1 MANETTSSTLSE
13 LFTNITQE
21 AIFTFQETSVMRPLV
36 TTYPISGS
44 GKTIEVPVYP
54 TISASA
60 VNEASDLS
68 NTAVNPTSA
77 TITASEVG
85 VMTTLTDL
93 ARDSASR
100 NVGADI
106 GKLFGEAIAK
116 KVDTDL
122 TALLDDF
129 ASANDQGG
137 AGTELTAD
145 LLFKAQAILRTANV
159 PAPYYAVF
167 HPKATFNLKKTLT
180 QPAYTTSSSGY
191 AISEIGNEALRNG
204 YIGRIAGIDIFE
216 NANISI
222 DAYDDSF
229 GGVFHPQS
237 IGLALKEDFKV
248 ETQRDASLRA
258 TEIVASITV
267 GSGVLKDTYG
277 VTVKVDTAL

>member
-1 MANETTSSTLSE
+1 MASETTSSTLSE

-36 TTYPISGS
+36 TLYPIIGS
-44 GKTIEVPVYP
+44 GKTVEVPVYP

-60 VNEASDLS
+60 VNEATDLS

-77 TITASEVG
+77 TITASEIG

-93 ARDSASR
+93 GANSASR

-122 TALLDDF
+122 VNLLDDF
-129 ASANDQGG
+129 ASASDQGG

-159 PAPYYAVF
+159 PAPYYGVF
-167 HPKATFNLKKTLT
+167 HPKALFNLKKTLT
-180 QPAYTTSSSGY
+180 QAGY
-191 AISEIGNEALRNG
+191 AGTATAISDIGNEALRNG
-204 YIGRIAGIDIFE
+204 YIGRIAGIDVFE
-216 NANISI
+216 NANITI

-229 GGVFHPQS
+229 GGVFHPAS
-237 IGLALKEDFKV
+237 LGLAMKEEFKV
-248 ETQRDASLRA
+248 ESQRDASLRA
-258 TEIVASITV
+258 TELVASIVYGT
-267 GSGVLKDTYG
+267 GVIKDTYG
-277 VTVKVDTAL
+277 VSVKTDTAL

>member
-13 LFTNITQE
+13 LYTNITQE

-36 TTYPISGS
+36 TLYPLMGS
-44 GKTIEVPVYP
+44 GKVAEVPVYP
-54 TISASA
+54 AISAAA
-60 VNEASDLS
+60 VNEATDLS

-93 ARDSASR
+93 GANSASR

-122 TALLDDF
+122 VGLFSSFTTNTAG
-129 ASANDQGG
+129 A

-145 LLFKAQAILRTANV
+145 LLFKAQAQLRTLSV
-159 PAPYYAVF
+159 PAPYYGVF
-167 HPKATFNLKKTLT
+167 HPKALFNLKKTLT
-180 QPAYTTSSSGY
+180 QAGYSGTAT

-204 YIGRIAGIDIFE
+204 YIGRIAGIDVFE
-216 NANISI
+216 NANLSI
-222 DAYDDSF
+222 DGSDDSV
-229 GGVFHPQS
+229 GGVFHPAS
-237 IGLALKEDFKV
+237 IGLAMKEDFKV

-258 TEIVASITV
+258 TEIVASIV
-267 GSGVLKDTYG
+267 YGKAVVKESFGVA
-277 VTVKVDTAL
+277 VTTDAAF

>member
-1 MANETTSSTLSE
+1 MASETTSSTLSE

-36 TTYPISGS
+36 TLYPIVGS
-44 GKTIEVPVYP
+44 GKTVEVPVYP
-54 TISASA
+54 TIAAAA
-60 VNEASDLS
+60 VNEATDLS

-93 ARDSASR
+93 GANSASR

-122 TALLDDF
+122 VNLLDDF
-129 ASANDQGG
+129 ASASDQGG

-145 LLFKAQAILRTANV
+145 LLFKAQAILRSANV
-159 PAPYYAVF
+159 PAPYYGVF
-167 HPKATFNLKKTLT
+167 HPKALFNLKKTLT
-180 QPAYTTSSSGY
+180 QAGY
-191 AISEIGNEALRNG
+191 AGTATAISDIGNEALRNG
-204 YIGRIAGIDIFE
+204 YIGRIAGIDVFE
-216 NANISI
+216 NANITI

-229 GGVFHPQS
+229 GGVFHPAS
-237 IGLALKEDFKV
+237 LGLAMKEEFKV
-248 ETQRDASLRA
+248 ESQRDASLRA
-258 TEIVASITV
+258 TELVASIVYGT
-267 GSGVLKDTYG
+267 GVIKDTYG
-277 VTVKVDTAL
+277 VSVKTDTAL

>member
-122 TALLDDF
+122 AGLLDDF

-137 AGTELTAD
+137 AGTELTAE
-145 LLFKAQAILRTANV
+145 LLFKAQAILRSANV

-191 AISEIGNEALRNG
+191 AISDIGNEALRNG
-204 YIGRIAGIDIFE
+204 YIGRLAGIDIFE
-216 NANISI
+216 NANIAI

-267 GSGVLKDTYG
+267 GQGILKDTYG